1 MIYLKPFSFSENVDL
16 SQTTVFW
23 RERGDNWGRHGLW
36 WFINMNMNQIKWSMR
51 TSVIFQRRIKRRDRR
66 DRGDRGDRG
75 DKGWKF
81 LKRFLAGF
89 LAVGNQ
95 FQWQFLLMASL
106 QVCTISGLGSIPWL
120 LKINTFGQ
128 KKCKRQKVQRD
139 CWKCHKHDNLFS
151 QGAEENFQKSILK
164 NIQRSVIKI
173 KMKFRRKK
181 CWWLSEQIFIFSGEL
196 GRWEKCENWI
206 NL

>member
-36 WFINMNMNQIKWSMR
+36 WFINMNMNQIKWSMY
-51 TSVIFQRRIKRRDRR
+51 S
-66 DRGDRGDRG
+66 
-75 DKGWKF
+75 
-81 LKRFLAGF
+81 
-89 LAVGNQ
+89 
-95 FQWQFLLMASL
+95 
-106 QVCTISGLGSIPWL
+106 TISGLGSIPWL